1 MQNKAYL
8 IRTFLT
14 LFKMHSMSC
23 VDVDVVDGKID
34 GIGGSFIIECEPNSV
49 RRLMR
54 IALQLMN
61 AAQYNII

>member
-8 IRTFLT
+8 IHTFLT

-34 GIGGSFIIECEPNSV
+34 GIGGSFIIECEPNCT
-49 RRLMR
+49 
-54 IALQLMN
+54 
-61 AAQYNII
+61 AAYAHSFSADECCTT